1 MSPCGTGSG
10 AAVQPARG
18 QHCGGQRFESPQLH
32 QIVRVSGGGSQG
44 SEISRPDD
52 VQGELGGDIK
62 QFIFADNA
70 ISILDQVD
78 EQIEDLRPDCNG
90 LGAT

>member
-1 MSPCGTGSG
+1 MPR
-10 AAVQPARG
+10 RG
-18 QHCGGQRFESPQLH
+18 GHRFESPQLH